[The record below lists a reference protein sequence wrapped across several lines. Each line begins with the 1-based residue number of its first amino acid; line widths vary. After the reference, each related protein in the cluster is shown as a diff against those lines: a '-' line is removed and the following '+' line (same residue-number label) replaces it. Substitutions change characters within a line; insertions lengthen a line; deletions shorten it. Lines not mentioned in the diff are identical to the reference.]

1 MLLSCKREA
10 ASSFGD
16 DRVLIEKYIERPRHI
31 EVQVFG
37 DTTAMSST
45 CSSATARSSAATR
58 R

>member
-1 MLLSCKREA
+1 
-10 ASSFGD
+10 
-16 DRVLIEKYIERPRHI
+16 VLIEKYILSPRHI

-37 DTTAMSST
+37 DSHGNVVH